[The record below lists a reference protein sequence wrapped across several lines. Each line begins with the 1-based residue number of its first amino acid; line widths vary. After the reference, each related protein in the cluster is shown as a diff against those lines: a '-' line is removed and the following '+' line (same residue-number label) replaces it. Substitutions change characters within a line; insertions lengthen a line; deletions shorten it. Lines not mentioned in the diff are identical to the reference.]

1 MSTET
6 PTKTEHRC
14 RYCDKTFQRES
25 TLAVHVCE
33 QKKRFQEEKETGVQL
48 GLQAWLRFYEIT
60 QGSARLKT
68 FDDFARSS
76 YYRAFV
82 KFGRYIQAIR
92 AVNPNRFIEWVIRQN
107 KKLDHWCQDKVY
119 TEYLHQQVR
128 EEHVNDAL
136 ARALEESIKWEEE
149 TGNPAKDYL
158 RYGNANKVCHAI
170 VNGRITA
177 WVLFN
182 CDSGNEFLGNLNQE
196 QIGIVYP
203 WVDADF
209 WAKKFRDYPADQEYA
224 REMLTQAGW

>member
-6 PTKTEHRC
+6 TKTDYRC
-14 RYCDKTFQRES
+14 KYCDKSFQRES

-48 GLQAWLRFYEIT
+48 GLQAWLRFFEIT

-82 KFGRYIQAIR
+82 KFGRHIQAIR
-92 AVNPNRFIEWVIRQN
+92 AVNPSRFTDWVIRQN
-107 KKLDHWCQDKVY
+107 KKLDHWCHEKVY
-119 TEYLHQQVR
+119 AEYLAQYVR
-128 EEHVNDAL
+128 EEHVDDAL

-149 TGNPAKDYL
+149 TGTPAKDYL
-158 RYGNANKVCHAI
+158 RYGNINRVCHAI
-170 VNGRITA
+170 VGGRITA

-182 CDSGNEFLGNLNQE
+182 CDSGNEFLSNLNPE
-196 QIGIVYP
+196 QISIVYP

-209 WAKKFRDYPADQEYA
+209 WSKKFRDYPADQEYVK
-224 REMLTQAGW
+224 EMLAKVGW